1 MDNENKDFLTIP
13 QLAKIMG
20 ISRITVY
27 KKVKNG
33 EIKAVRIGRN
43 YAISKEFLKTH
54 ILGQLLSESEKKEI
68 DGAVKKTVREY
79 AETLKLLGKE

>member
-1 MDNENKDFLTIP
+1 MNENKDFITIP

-20 ISRITVY
+20 ISRISVY

-33 EIKAVRIGRN
+33 EIKATKIGRN

-54 ILGQLLSESEKKEI
+54 TLGQSLSESEKKEI
-68 DGAVKKTVREY
+68 DSAVKKTVREY
-79 AETLKLLGKE
+79 AETLKKLSKE

>member
-1 MDNENKDFLTIP
+1 MNYENRDFITIP

-20 ISRITVY
+20 VSRITVY
-27 KKVKNG
+27 KKVKSG
-33 EIKAVRIGRN
+33 EIKSTRIGRN

-54 ILGQLLSESEKKEI
+54 ILGQLLSEAEKKEI
-68 DGAVKKTVREY
+68 DSAVKKTVQEY